1 MLITLKNKI
10 EDMTKLQQIDILR
23 LLSSYDNVKL
33 NENNNGT
40 FVNLTELDKEIID
53 KLEEYVNYVD
63 AQTIILEKTELEK
76 SRLENI
82 YFKDN
87 NKEKDNKDI
96 STENIKLV
104 S

>member
-1 MLITLKNKI
+1 
-10 EDMTKLQQIDILR
+10 MTKSQQIDILR

-53 KLEEYVNYVD
+53 KLEEYVKYVD

-96 STENIKLV
+96 SRENIKLV